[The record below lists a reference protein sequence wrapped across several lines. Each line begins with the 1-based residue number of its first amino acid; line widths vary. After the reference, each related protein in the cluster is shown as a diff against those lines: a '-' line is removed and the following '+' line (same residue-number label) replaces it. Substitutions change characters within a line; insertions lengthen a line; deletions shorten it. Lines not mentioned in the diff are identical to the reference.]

1 VKNRPVLTIIF
12 LTVFIDLL
20 GFGMV
25 LPLLPVWAE
34 RLTASKY
41 LIILLGS
48 AYSLAQ
54 FVFAPVW
61 GRLSDAVGRR
71 PVLLVSLGGGGLA
84 YLLMA
89 FADSLAMLYAARFL
103 QGLFTAGGLAA
114 APALIADVTSDE
126 ERSRGMGLIGAAF
139 GLGFIFGP
147 AFGAA
152 LAQVSL
158 GAPFFAAA
166 ALSLGNL
173 TWAAAML
180 PETLDSSAA
189 REGQTRFLD
198 LQKLR
203 ETLTSPALGL
213 LFFLLFINTFA
224 FSNLEQTFTLFV
236 QERLALDAKSAG
248 RTTGFLLAYIGI
260 VAVMVQGFLIRP
272 LSRRF
277 GDARLLLAGI
287 LMTGTALLLMPL
299 PRGVGGLMLVSTLM
313 SAGWGL
319 VNPCT
324 SSLISRSAGRDR
336 QGGVL
341 GLSQGLASLARIAGP
356 VWGGFAF
363 SRLGIAWP
371 YWSGGVILLLSFAVA
386 MARLLPASQPV
397 RGGAGDV

>member
-1 VKNRPVLTIIF
+1 MKNRPVLTIIF

-89 FADSLAMLYAARFL
+89 FADSLGMLYAARFL

-158 GAPFFAAA
+158 GAPFVAAA
-166 ALSLGNL
+166 VLSLGNL

-180 PETLDSSAA
+180 PETLDRSAA

-277 GDARLLLAGI
+277 GDERLLLAGI

-371 YWSGGVILLLSFAVA
+371 YWSGGLILLLSFAVA

>member
-1 VKNRPVLTIIF
+1 MKNRPVLTIIF

-61 GRLSDAVGRR
+61 GRLSDAIGRR
-71 PVLLVSLGGGGLA
+71 PVLLLSLGGGGLA

-89 FADSLAMLYAARFL
+89 FAESLGTLYAARFL
-103 QGLFTAGGLAA
+103 QGFFTAGGLAA
-114 APALIADVTSDE
+114 APALIADVTSEE

-147 AFGAA
+147 AVGAA
-152 LAQVSL
+152 LAQVGL
-158 GAPFFAAA
+158 GAPFLAAA
-166 ALSLGNL
+166 GLSFGNFL
-173 TWAAAML
+173 WAAAML
-180 PETLDSSAA
+180 PETLDRTVA
-189 REGQTRFLD
+189 REAHTRFLD

-203 ETLTSPALGL
+203 ETLTSPVLGL

-236 QERLALDAKSAG
+236 QERLGLDGRAAG
-248 RTTGFLLAYIGI
+248 RTTGFLLAYIGV
-260 VAVMVQGFLIRP
+260 VAVLVQGFLIRP

-277 GDARLLLAGI
+277 GDERLLLAGI
-287 LMTGTALLLMPL
+287 LLTGAGMMLMPV
-299 PRGVGGLMLVSTLM
+299 PRGVSGLMLVSTLI
-313 SAGWGL
+313 SFGWGL

-363 SRLGIAWP
+363 SRIGIAWP
-371 YWSGGVILLLSFAVA
+371 YWSGGVILLMSFAVA
-386 MARLLPASQPV
+386 MMRLIPSGTAV
-397 RGGAGDV
+397 RGDAGDA

>member
-1 VKNRPVLTIIF
+1 MKQRSVLSIIF

-20 GFGMV
+20 GFGIV

-84 YLLMA
+84 YLMMA
-89 FADSLAMLYAARFL
+89 WAESLQMLYAARFL
-103 QGLFTAGGLAA
+103 QGMFTAGGLAA
-114 APALIADVTSDE
+114 APALIADVTSE
-126 ERSRGMGLIGAAF
+126 QERSRGMGLIGAAF

-147 AFGAA
+147 AIGAF
-152 LAQVSL
+152 LAQFGL
-158 GAPFFAAA
+158 GAPFLAAA
-166 ALSLGNL
+166 GLSFANFL
-173 TWAAAML
+173 WAAVML
-180 PETLDSSAA
+180 PETLDRAA
-189 REGQTRFLD
+189 ASEAHVRFLD

-203 ETLTSPALGL
+203 ETLASPVLGL

-236 QERLALDAKSAG
+236 QDRLGLDGRSAG
-248 RTTGFLLAYIGI
+248 RTTGLLLAYIGVI
-260 VAVMVQGFLIRP
+260 AVLVQGFLIRP

-277 GDARLLLAGI
+277 GDERLLLAGI
-287 LMTGTALLLMPL
+287 LLTGAGMMLMPL
-299 PRGVGGLMLVSTLM
+299 PQGVGGLMLVSSLI
-313 SAGWGL
+313 SLGWGL

-324 SSLISRSAGRDR
+324 ASLISRSAGKDR

-363 SRLGIAWP
+363 SRIGISWP
-371 YWSGGVILLLSFAVA
+371 YWSGGVILLASFAVA
-386 MARLLPASQPV
+386 ALRLLPGSSPARREAPD
-397 RGGAGDV
+397 G